1 MAAFSLWMDLAI
13 EVNRH
18 FLENER
24 GDLSFLTHSLRSKA
38 KQWTSFCGYGQN
50 GVSKICVD
58 GCDVVSEN
66 SGSDVTNW
74 CDLNN
79 R

>member
-1 MAAFSLWMDLAI
+1 MKLSIQWNKIVPMDVLNVEASSKAAC
-13 EVNRH
+13 
-18 FLENER
+18 
-24 GDLSFLTHSLRSKA
+24 FLTHSLRSKA
-38 KQWTSFCGYGQN
+38 KQWMSFCGYGQN

-66 SGSDVTNW
+66 NGSDVTNW
-74 CDLNN
+74 LDLNN